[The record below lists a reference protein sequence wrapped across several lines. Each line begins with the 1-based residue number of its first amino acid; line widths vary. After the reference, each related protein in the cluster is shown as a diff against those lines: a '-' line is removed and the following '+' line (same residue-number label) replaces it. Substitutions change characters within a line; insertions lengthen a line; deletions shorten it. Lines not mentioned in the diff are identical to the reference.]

1 MVMLGSNPVL
11 SNSKSCSLFPPM
23 RELVVVAVT
32 GRRGEVALDREEV
45 LS

>member
-1 MVMLGSNPVL
+1 MVMLGSSPVL
-11 SNSKSCSLFPPM
+11 CNSKSCSLFSPM

-32 GRRGEVALDREEV
+32 GRMGEVTLDGEEV